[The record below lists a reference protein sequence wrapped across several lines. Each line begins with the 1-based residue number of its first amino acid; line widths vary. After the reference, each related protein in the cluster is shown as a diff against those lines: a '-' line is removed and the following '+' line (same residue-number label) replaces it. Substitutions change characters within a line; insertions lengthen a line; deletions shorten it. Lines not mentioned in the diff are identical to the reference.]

1 MGEGAPFLGPW
12 RGRRGLA
19 ESGGDESVQER
30 VWSRLEDGPTS
41 SREWGTWRASRPD
54 RVPLCVF
61 PWPRAASWTPKLRKL
76 GAVRGQLDVW
86 RVVRLCDVGGPLVC
100 FWPYTRRLQGA
111 PFGQSPPTRRGRTDF
126 SKRPFSRASVRPAE
140 RPAGN
145 AEGRPTEPSMRPE
158 CDPNA
163 RRRAWCDNGGPV
175 LARASRRGGL
185 WRRFERHDP
194 PRADAAARRPS
205 APGRLLCAR
214 AAAPG
219 RRRRHLVQRRPRRR
233 RRRRCG
239 AGAPGFHH
247 RRLARRRPRRG
258 AEQPGRPRAP
268 QAQPG
273 PGFGA
278 LWRSPG
284 QGPTPLKYPKRPEK
298 TRKKTHKKKKSK
310 GPTKQAP
317 HLFQPCFNGALL
329 AFKVGNLQDSFSM
342 VAKSLALHPAHSDSA
357 ELSKTLTRQFFG
369 A

>member
-284 QGPTPLKYPKRPEK
+284 QGAAPLPAVLQRRAAGVQGRQPARQLFHGGKVA
-298 TRKKTHKKKKSK
+298 
-310 GPTKQAP
+310 GVAP
-317 HLFQPCFNGALL
+317 GAFRLCGAVEDADAPVFWGVVSVRFPGFAPFQPRSRRARRAAPGLC
-329 AFKVGNLQDSFSM
+329 
-342 VAKSLALHPAHSDSA
+342 
-357 ELSKTLTRQFFG
+357 T
-369 A
+369 